1 MRALCLASL
10 FKWCVS
16 TTIFFPACEVVNRL
30 SESHRLQLNL
40 YFHWFYRILCSQT
53 DQAYVTDADGLYM
66 HNTFFYCLWCV
77 RSWSG
82 CRNLICYSCT
92 CLFVDLIGLSVP
104 REITLLWQMLMDF
117 LFVFL
122 ICSTGEMLMI
132 ECGRTDR
139 NRCLAAWTQ
148 GQGLKSKSPR
158 LYLHLYFY

>member
-104 REITLLWQMLMDF
+104 REITLLWQMLMNF
-117 LFVFL
+117 LFVFYL
-122 ICSTGEMLMI
+122 YYWWYGTIVVLAWHVQTKPGFS
-132 ECGRTDR
+132 DR
-139 NRCLAAWTQ
+139 NVC
-148 GQGLKSKSPR
+148 
-158 LYLHLYFY
+158 HLVTLSVHAYILSI

>member
-104 REITLLWQMLMDF
+104 REITLLWQMLMNF
-117 LFVFL
+117 LFVFYL
-122 ICSTGEMLMI
+122 YYWWYGTIVVLAWHVQTKPGFS
-132 ECGRTDR
+132 DR
-139 NRCLAAWTQ
+139 NVCHLATLSVHAYI
-148 GQGLKSKSPR
+148 LSI
-158 LYLHLYFY
+158 

>member
-30 SESHRLQLNL
+30 SESHLLQLNL

-104 REITLLWQMLMDF
+104 REITLLWQMLMNF
-117 LFVFL
+117 LFVFYL
-122 ICSTGEMLMI
+122 YYWWYGTIVVLAWHVQTKPGFS
-132 ECGRTDR
+132 DR
-139 NRCLAAWTQ
+139 NVC
-148 GQGLKSKSPR
+148 
-158 LYLHLYFY
+158 HLVTLSVHAYILSI

>member
-40 YFHWFYRILCSQT
+40 YFRWFYRILCSQT

-104 REITLLWQMLMDF
+104 REITLLWQMLMNF
-117 LFVFL
+117 LFVFYL
-122 ICSTGEMLMI
+122 YYWWYGTIVVLAWHVQTKPGFS
-132 ECGRTDR
+132 DR
-139 NRCLAAWTQ
+139 NVC
-148 GQGLKSKSPR
+148 
-158 LYLHLYFY
+158 HLVTLSVHAYILSI